1 MFLTDIPRAWVWENM
16 NKRRSKMIRD
26 FWTNKWVLGG
36 VGFLILLS
44 IACYFWYQHDIA
56 DEKKAAAEAE
66 EIALQWEDGR
76 HIDAESKTV
85 EMTDPVLEMDTE
97 SETTEI
103 TTVPL
108 KIDILET
115 DMGPLKRN
123 ADGAYVVP
131 GNMTLYEY
139 YEKLVNS
146 KVWFSPHGF
155 GPYPKVPE
163 EFMMTKSPTSWQ
175 QHQLFG
181 IRQPSR
187 NSELSGRVVLKL
199 WKDGDTEVQGG
210 VFENGKVY
218 VLYPNRVYVR
228 YNTMT
233 YEDGTIQ
240 TNPDGTPVKY
250 ISSWLSTP
258 DNPPL
263 SLEQVIGGYTPE
275 GVELI
280 DLDVEDPGIE
290 PYSFLGLN

>member
-1 MFLTDIPRAWVWENM
+1 MY
-16 NKRRSKMIRD
+16 RD
-26 FWTNKWVLGG
+26 FLTNKWFLGG
-36 VGFLILLS
+36 VGFLIVFAV
-44 IACYFWYQHDIA
+44 ACVLWYQHDTA
-56 DEKKAAAEAE
+56 DERKAADEAE
-66 EIALQWEDGR
+66 EIAIQWEEDR
-76 HIDAESKTV
+76 HIDAESKTA

-103 TTVPL
+103 TTVL
-108 KIDILET
+108 SET
-115 DMGPLKRN
+115 DISKIELGPLTRN

-131 GNMTLYEY
+131 GNVTLYEY
-139 YEKLVNS
+139 YEKLFNS

-175 QHQLFG
+175 QTQLFG
-181 IRQPSR
+181 KQQFSR
-187 NSELSGRVVLKL
+187 ETELSDRVVLKL
-199 WKDGDTEVQGG
+199 WTEGDTEVMGG

-218 VLYPNRVYVR
+218 VLYPNRAYVR

-233 YEDGTIQ
+233 SEDGTIQ

-258 DNPPL
+258 NNPAPTF
-263 SLEQVIGGYTPE
+263 EQAIDGYMPAS
-275 GVELI
+275 VELI

-290 PYSFLGLN
+290 PYSFLALPVKLPAFR